1 MEEHAWRLVG
11 TRRLFPGLQSVS
23 VYFMIW
29 VVAEYGLAYD
39 EIPQG
44 VFTAIVQEFGGIK
57 TEVRCRY
64 L

>member
-1 MEEHAWRLVG
+1 MV
-11 TRRLFPGLQSVS
+11 
-23 VYFMIW
+23 W
-29 VVAEYGLAYD
+29 VLAEYGLAYE

-57 TEVRCRY
+57 TEVRCSC

>member
-1 MEEHAWRLVG
+1 LEEHAWRLVG
-11 TRRLFPGLQSVS
+11 TRRLFPRLQSVS
-23 VYFMIW
+23 VHFMVW
-29 VVAEYGLAYD
+29 VLAEYGLAYE

-57 TEVRCRY
+57 TEVRCSC